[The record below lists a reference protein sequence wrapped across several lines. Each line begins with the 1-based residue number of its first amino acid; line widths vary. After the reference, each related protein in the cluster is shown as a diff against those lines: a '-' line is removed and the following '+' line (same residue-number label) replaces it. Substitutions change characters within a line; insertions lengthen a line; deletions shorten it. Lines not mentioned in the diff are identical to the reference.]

1 MNDQN
6 TGSKMI
12 QDIQEKFDAMMLD
25 MNKAYTKEQVAAARR
40 ARTASVELT
49 KMLKHFRQQ
58 SLSDIG

>member
-49 KMLKHFRQQ
+49 KMLKNFRQQ